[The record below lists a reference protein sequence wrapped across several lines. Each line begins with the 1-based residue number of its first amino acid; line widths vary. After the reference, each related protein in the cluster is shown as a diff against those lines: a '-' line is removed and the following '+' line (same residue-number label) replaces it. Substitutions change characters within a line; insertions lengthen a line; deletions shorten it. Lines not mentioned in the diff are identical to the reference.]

1 MIVKNLFCMKHIFFA
16 VFIIISFLSMG
27 QMVDSMSNQNMRL
40 IHKNHLGFSLG
51 GPGYLGYYYEHY
63 FNQNWS
69 IEIGLGSVLVLTG
82 AYAEA
87 RYYFGNKHKQQKVT
101 PYVGLAGGA
110 TMILG
115 LDDSYG
121 TPIVYAPVGLQIFS
135 KKGFAFSFEAA
146 YFRFDGET
154 FPMGSIRFRLMKKE
168 RKNRNK

>member
-1 MIVKNLFCMKHIFFA
+1 MKHICLA
-16 VFIIISFLSMG
+16 VFFTISFLG
-27 QMVDSMSNQNMRL
+27 NAQMIDSDSNQNMRL

-51 GPGYLGYYYEHY
+51 GPAYLGYYYEHY

-69 IEIGLGSVLVLTG
+69 IEVGLGSVLVLTG
-82 AYAEA
+82 AYAEG
-87 RYYFGNKHKQQKVT
+87 RYYFGKKDNQQKVT

-146 YFRFDGET
+146 YFRLDGES
-154 FPMGSIRFRLMKKE
+154 FPMGALRFRLLKKE
-168 RKNRNK
+168 RKKRNK